1 MESVSTSR
9 VVVAGV
15 TGAVGQL
22 VLAQLLAHGASVQ
35 CWTRRPLAPHV
46 NCQALPLHQP
56 FTAADVAI
64 CTLGTTLKQAGSQQ
78 AFYQVDFELIL
89 AFANTARTAG
99 CRHFILLSSLGA
111 NAKQRQFYL
120 RVKGEIE
127 AAVQALGFAAV
138 SIVRP
143 SLLTGAPRADR
154 RYAERAAEL
163 VTGWI
168 SPLIPPRV
176 RPVSI
181 HRVAS
186 FLLALAKPGTIG
198 CTIYENWEIH
208 RYHATPRADRL

>member
-1 MESVSTSR
+1 MEPLSR
-9 VVVAGV
+9 SRFVLAGV
-15 TGAVGQL
+15 TGAVGQQ
-22 VLAQLLAHGASVQ
+22 VLQQLLAHGASVQ
-35 CWTRRPLAPHV
+35 CWARRPLAPHV
-46 NCQALPLHQP
+46 NCQALPLHHP
-56 FTAADVAI
+56 FAAADVAI

-89 AFANTARTAG
+89 AFANAARTAG
-99 CRHFILLSSLGA
+99 CRQFILLSSLGA
-111 NAKQRQFYL
+111 NTKQRQFYL
-120 RVKGEIE
+120 RVKGQIE
-127 AAVQALGFAAV
+127 AAVQALGFANV

-143 SLLTGAPRADR
+143 SLLTGATRADR

-168 SPLIPPRV
+168 SPLIPTRV

-181 HRVAS
+181 QHVAS
-186 FLLALAKPGTIG
+186 FLLALAKPDTIG